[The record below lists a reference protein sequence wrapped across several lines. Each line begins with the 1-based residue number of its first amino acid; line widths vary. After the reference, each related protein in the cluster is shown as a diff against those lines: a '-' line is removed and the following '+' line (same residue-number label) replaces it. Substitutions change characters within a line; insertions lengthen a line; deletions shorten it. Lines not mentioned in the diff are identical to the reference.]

1 MPKLLLL
8 LWILFLVST
17 STAIS
22 TKSIEDTLNSITT
35 LQADFIQEDSKNKT
49 LKGTFYLS
57 RPGKLRF
64 SYEEPSPFLLIADGD
79 SLIYEDHITQKT
91 SYFPLTAGP
100 AALLLQKEI
109 RFGGKYRALKMW
121 TEGALLKI
129 AIEGEEGFQ
138 GILYLD
144 PSSLDLKGWETL
156 DVQGNRIKILL
167 NKRKLNTKLPDSLF
181 AYKQKPRWQVA
192 RQRNRT

>member
-8 LWILFLVST
+8 LWIFFLVST
-17 STAIS
+17 SAATS
-22 TKSIEDTLNSITT
+22 TKSIEDKLNSITT
-35 LQADFIQEDSKNKT
+35 LQADFVQEDSKNKI

-57 RPGKLRF
+57 RPGKLKF

-109 RFGGKYRALKMW
+109 RFGENYKVLTIE
-121 TEGALLKI
+121 TEGPLLKVSL
-129 AIEGEEGFQ
+129 EGEEGFQ
-138 GILYLD
+138 GILYFD
-144 PSSLDLKGWETL
+144 PSSLDLRGWETL
-156 DVQGNRIKILL
+156 DVQGNRIKIFLS
-167 NKRKLNTKLPDSLF
+167 NRKLNTKLLDSLF
-181 AYKQKPRWQVA
+181 SYKQKPRWQAA
-192 RQRNRT
+192 RERRSA